1 MKNIIY
7 HIGSNKLT
15 NEIFIV
21 NETVSSTHA
30 QLFVD
35 EKMKPTFF
43 DKLELEKN
51 TESVIT
57 VPFKE

>member
-1 MKNIIY
+1 MEVQLKTLLQSI
-7 HIGSNKLT
+7 T
-15 NEIFIV
+15 DDQV
-21 NETVSSTHA
+21 

-43 DKLELEKN
+43 DKLELKKN

-57 VPFKE
+57 VPFKN